1 MSLLVDNIPGDK
13 EKLPHMENIKTL
25 LRMKYYKH
33 SYDALKDIH
42 DLAANYLCNINI
54 MLNFNEATEEL
65 RFEAEK
71 RETIYY
77 SIMELL
83 NKFESSVTNGEEVR
97 KLKRWV

>member
-1 MSLLVDNIPGDK
+1 MEMP

-54 MLNFNEATEEL
+54 MLNFSENTEEL